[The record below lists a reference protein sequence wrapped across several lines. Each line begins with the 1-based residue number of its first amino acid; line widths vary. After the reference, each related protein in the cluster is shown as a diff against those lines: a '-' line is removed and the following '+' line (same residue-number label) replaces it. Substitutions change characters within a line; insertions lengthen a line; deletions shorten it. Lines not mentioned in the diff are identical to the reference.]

1 MAPALTQIR
10 INGGALPPQSQA
22 PSSQK
27 VTISMGAPPVP
38 ILAPAS
44 SKIVLPQTAAVVDP
58 AIISIDTAP
67 QTSDTQVQIPVPTHT
82 STQVTLQA
90 APSGQSRVQLGAETE
105 AQSAMNASL
114 KMINA
119 GGAPDH
125 F

>member
-1 MAPALTQIR
+1 
-10 INGGALPPQSQA
+10 
-22 PSSQK
+22 
-27 VTISMGAPPVP
+27 MGAPPVF
-38 ILAPAS
+38 ILAPTN

-58 AIISIDTAP
+58 GVISIDTAP
-67 QTSDTQVQIPVPTHT
+67 QTSVTQVQIPVPAHT

-90 APSGQSRVQLGAETE
+90 APSGQSRAYLGAETE

-119 GGAPDH
+119 GGTPDH